1 MFKSFSLLSFLF
13 VLILSVL
20 TPSAVVSVNG
30 DSHIIS
36 GGFNEEEGES
46 NQEKDIED
54 IDVEENEDEKKE
66 RFFSSL
72 IGLSNALVIEDN
84 TASIAVIEGVSTY
97 SLDIQLPPP
106 EYTI

>member
-13 VLILSVL
+13 FLILSVL

-66 RFFSSL
+66 HFFSSL
-72 IGLSNALVIEDN
+72 MGINEAFIIDKT
-84 TASIAVIEGVSTY
+84 TASIAVIEGMSSY
-97 SLDIQLPPP
+97 FFDIQLPPP